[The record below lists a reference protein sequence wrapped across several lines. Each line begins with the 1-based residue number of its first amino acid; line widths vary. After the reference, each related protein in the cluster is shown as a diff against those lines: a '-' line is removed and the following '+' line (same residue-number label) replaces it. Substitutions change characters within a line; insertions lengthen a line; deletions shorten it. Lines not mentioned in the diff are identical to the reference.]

1 MSRKT
6 LKQRLSKGPVLLDG
20 AMGSLLMDMGLHSGQ
35 PPEEWSMKYPERIG
49 KAHQLYHEAGSDI
62 LQTNT
67 FGASH
72 YRLKECGIGEHHD
85 LVNRRAVEICREYGG
100 DSLVAGDIGPSGLL
114 IDPLGP
120 AKPVELKD
128 AFIRQVEVLEESN
141 VDLFSVETMIDLQ
154 EAVLAVEAIRQVS
167 NKSIIANMT
176 YAKTDSGYF
185 TVMGNPFSDC
195 VKQLSD
201 AGADII
207 GTNCNLD
214 SFELIELAGEA
225 LTLTDLPVS
234 IKPNAGQPF
243 LEGNTVHYGQTADQF
258 VEGMVE
264 IYKMGIKILG
274 GCCGSTPAYIK
285 LLSETLKEH

>member
-214 SFELIELAGEA
+214 SFELIELAEEA

>member
-167 NKSIIANMT
+167 DKSIIANMT

>member
-1 MSRKT
+1 MFRKT
-6 LKQRLSKGPVLLDG
+6 LKQRLLKGPVLLDG

-120 AKPVELKD
+120 AKPIELKD

-214 SFELIELAGEA
+214 SFELIELAEEA

>member
-6 LKQRLSKGPVLLDG
+6 LKQRLSEGPVLLDG

-214 SFELIELAGEA
+214 SFELIELAEEA

>member
-1 MSRKT
+1 MFRKT
-6 LKQRLSKGPVLLDG
+6 IKQRLSEGPVLLDG

-72 YRLKECGIGEHHD
+72 YRLKECGIAEHHD

-214 SFELIELAGEA
+214 SFELIELAEEA

>member
-1 MSRKT
+1 
-6 LKQRLSKGPVLLDG
+6 
-20 AMGSLLMDMGLHSGQ
+20 MDMGLHSGQ

-72 YRLKECGIGEHHD
+72 YRLKECGIAEHHD

-114 IDPLGP
+114 IEPLGP

-128 AFIRQVEVLEESN
+128 AFIRQTEVLEESN

-176 YAKTDSGYF
+176 YAKTDNGYF

-214 SFELIELAGEA
+214 SFELIELAEEA

-234 IKPNAGQPF
+234 IKPNAGQPV

>member
-1 MSRKT
+1 M
-6 LKQRLSKGPVLLDG
+6 DG

-35 PPEEWSMKYPERIG
+35 SPEEWSMKYPERIG

-67 FGASH
+67 FGASY
-72 YRLKECGIGEHHD
+72 YRLKECGIAEHHD
-85 LVNRRAVEICREYGG
+85 LVNRRAVEICRKYSGN
-100 DSLVAGDIGPSGLL
+100 SLVSGDIGPSGLL
-114 IDPLGP
+114 IEPLGP

-128 AFIRQVEVLEESN
+128 AFIRQAKVLKESN

-154 EAVLAVEAIRQVS
+154 EAVLAVKAIREVS
-167 NKSIIANMT
+167 DKSIIANMT
-176 YAKTDSGYF
+176 YTKTESGYF

-214 SFELIELAGEA
+214 SFELIELAEEA
-225 LTLTDLPVS
+225 LTLTDLPLS
-234 IKPNAGQPF
+234 IKPNAGQPV

-258 VEGMVE
+258 VEGMIE

-285 LLSETLKEH
+285 LLSETLKEP

>member
-167 NKSIIANMT
+167 DKSIIANMT

-214 SFELIELAGEA
+214 SFELIELAEEA